1 MATFQG
7 RPPPY
12 RPGRDISFDW
22 PVFRGGLNTY
32 LTDTEIK
39 KDELAQTDNIMLTGA
54 GAPTK
59 RWGSAAYF
67 TAGNATGSVRGLKGF
82 YKSNATNELLGLT
95 DDGYLTVR
103 NGSTFRTL
111 TGVSWGSGPS
121 GAQVYMTQLNDNV
134 YIVNGRRELVRY
146 GNPTLTGFPT
156 IAVPVITGA
165 SNLSNATGSTIKSYR
180 LTAVSQVGETV
191 PSAPFELG
199 SQPNDLGGVN
209 GGTIRVVWTG
219 VSTASGILQ
228 GFNLYGRNSGNERFL
243 AFIPGNATIYPDN
256 GSAIPKEFT
265 YAPTA
270 DSTGGPIA
278 KYVKRFQDRLIF
290 AGIDGEPSRVLISGR
305 VPNHEKF
312 DLANGGNYIDIE
324 PDAGDDIV
332 QIEAFTDRIV
342 VLKERSIWQITLT
355 TEQIGNF
362 FVTVPTLK
370 LVTGSIGC
378 IAPASVV
385 SVDNDIFFLSRNG
398 VRSLGYQQGFFA
410 DALRTNEISIKIRP
424 VFNNLTTMQKQN
436 AVAVYFDTKYI
447 IAFPGKD
454 ETYVFDRERIAWL
467 GPWGLDSTVFE
478 VFYDDNNDE
487 HLLFAPEGAVS
498 VDEFKPSFTDDKGT
512 AIDTILKTRNE
523 DFGDWSLFKNI
534 RNIFTQLRNV
544 TGTVSVTIKLE
555 NRRGTAFT
563 AKSFNITPSSGN
575 SGWGADMWGQNEWG
589 DTNATPAGI
598 DASFTIRWANLNK
611 QGRLMS
617 MTFRTTE
624 AAANYELLGIRGD
637 ARGMG
642 RGATPGLWKI

>member
-1 MATFQG
+1 MATFRG
-7 RPPPY
+7 RVPPY
-12 RPGRDISFDW
+12 KPGKDIPFDW
-22 PVFRGGLNTY
+22 NTFRGGLNTY
-32 LTDTEIK
+32 LQDTAIAK
-39 KDELAQTDNIMLTGA
+39 NELAQTRNLMLTGA

-82 YKSNATNELLGLT
+82 YKSNATIELLALT

-111 TGVSWGSGPS
+111 TGASWGSGPS
-121 GAQVYMTQLNDNV
+121 GVQVYMTQLNDNM

-165 SNLSNATGSTIKSYR
+165 SNISNATGSTIKSYQ
-180 LTAVSQVGETV
+180 LTAVSQVGETA
-191 PSAPFELG
+191 PSTRFELG
-199 SQPNDLGGVN
+199 AQPNELGGTN
-209 GGTIRVVWTG
+209 GGTIRLVWTG
-219 VSTASGILQ
+219 VSTASSILQ

-243 AFIPGNATIYPDN
+243 AFIPGNATIYIDN
-256 GSAIPKEFT
+256 GGAIPKEFT
-265 YAPTA
+265 YPPTA

-278 KYVKRFQDRLIF
+278 KYVKRFQDRLVF

-332 QIEAFTDRIV
+332 QIETFTDRILV
-342 VLKERSIWQITLT
+342 FKERSIWEVKLT

-370 LVTGSIGC
+370 LVTGSYGC

-385 SVDNDIFFLSRNG
+385 PVDNDVFFLSRSG
-398 VRSLGYQQGFFA
+398 VRSLGYQQGYLA
-410 DALRTNEISIKIRP
+410 DVLRTAEISVKIRP
-424 VFNNLTTMQKQN
+424 VFSSLTTMQKQN
-436 AVAVYFDTKYI
+436 AVATYFDNKYI

-454 ETYVFDRERIAWL
+454 EIYIFDRERIAWL
-467 GPWGLDSTVFE
+467 GPWSLDSTVFE
-478 VFYDDNNDE
+478 TFYDNDNDE
-487 HLLFAPEGAVS
+487 HLLFASEGGVS
-498 VDEFKPSFTDDKGT
+498 VDEFKESYVDDKGT

-523 DFGDWSLFKNI
+523 DFGDWTLFKNI

-555 NRRGTAFT
+555 NRKGSAFT

-575 SGWGADMWGQNEWG
+575 SGWGADMWGQSEWG
-589 DTNATPAGI
+589 DTNAAPAGI
-598 DASFTIRWANLNK
+598 DAAFTIRWANLNK
-611 QGRLMS
+611 LGRLMS
-617 MTFRTTE
+617 LTFTTTE
-624 AAANYELLGIRGD
+624 RAADYELLGIRGD
-637 ARGMG
+637 VRAVG
-642 RGATPGLWKI
+642 RGIIPGIWRI